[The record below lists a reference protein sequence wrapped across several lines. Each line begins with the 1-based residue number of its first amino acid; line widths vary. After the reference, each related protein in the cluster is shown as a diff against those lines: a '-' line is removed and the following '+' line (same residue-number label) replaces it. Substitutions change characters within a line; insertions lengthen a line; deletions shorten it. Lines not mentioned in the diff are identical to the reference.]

1 MRIFDFKRIE
11 GPLHEADSARKCL
24 SALLQLELC
33 ADSPIAVSLSHS
45 KHMGMEVSLRLSVS
59 RVDAGLH
66 AGKRDS
72 ETDNGFRR
80 SMSTGSGQIGIECA
94 DDLPADLLSDKE
106 CLTGNDIGFIVA
118 PGFNLELYACLEFV
132 VSVAG

>member
-1 MRIFDFKRIE
+1 MRIFDFKRFV
-11 GPLHEADSARKCL
+11 GPLFVAVSVRLCFL
-24 SALLQLELC
+24 ALLQLELC

-80 SMSTGSGQIGIECA
+80 SMSTGSGQIGIERA
-94 DDLPADLLSDKE
+94 DNLTADLQSDKE
-106 CLTGNDIGFIVA
+106 CLAGKDIGFIVA
-118 PGFNLELYACLEFV
+118 PGFNLELY
-132 VSVAG
+132 